1 MNINLHK
8 PLSTLINLYQLRVV
22 SNHTKNEFCPLTSNK
37 MSDIKSKAQGLDPNV
52 QPRNVLELVE
62 KTNNIYESLVI
73 ISKRARQ
80 ISSDLKWEIQRKLEE
95 FAVNTDTIEEV
106 QENKEQIEISK
117 FYERLPN
124 TPIIAAQEFLN
135 NEIQWRYSDE
145 KE

>member
-1 MNINLHK
+1 
-8 PLSTLINLYQLRVV
+8 
-22 SNHTKNEFCPLTSNK
+22 
-37 MSDIKSKAQGLDPNV
+37 MSDIKTKAQGLDPNV
-52 QPRNVLELVE
+52 QPRNVMELVD
-62 KTNNIYESLVI
+62 KTGNIYESSAI

-124 TPIIAAQEFLN
+124 TAIIAAQEFLQD
-135 NEIQWRYSDE
+135 EIQWRYVE
-145 KE
+145 NPA